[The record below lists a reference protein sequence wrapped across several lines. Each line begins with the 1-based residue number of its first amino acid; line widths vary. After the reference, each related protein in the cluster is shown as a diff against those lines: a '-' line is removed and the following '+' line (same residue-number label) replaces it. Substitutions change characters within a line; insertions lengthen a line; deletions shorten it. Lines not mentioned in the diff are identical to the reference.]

1 MRDYRNA
8 KAMAQSLRTALGE
21 KSVTISN
28 SECLELVARMLGLRD
43 WNVLSAK
50 IEADRASSTPKAAQ
64 TDPKKPTPT
73 FFCSFC
79 GKSQYEVAKLIAG
92 PDVFICDQCVGLCD
106 EVLVDGDL
114 SFAGITREALGPK
127 TIEELFLLKAR
138 IARALTATHRV
149 RETIST
155 CKAGGGAADSPQAA
169 FFLRKSPEDQ
179 RAYEEQVDSRI
190 TVMQRA
196 MLITEEQLAQRR

>member
-50 IEADRASSTPKAAQ
+50 IEAERTPPNAAQ
-64 TDPKKPTPT
+64 TGEKKPAPT

-92 PDVFICDQCVGLCD
+92 PDVFICDACVGLCD
-106 EVLVDGDL
+106 DVLIDGDPYY
-114 SFAGITREALGPK
+114 AGITREALSQK
-127 TIEELFLLKAR
+127 TMEEVVLLKAR
-138 IARALTATHRV
+138 VARMLNAASRV
-149 RETIST
+149 RESI
-155 CKAGGGAADSPQAA
+155 
-169 FFLRKSPEDQ
+169 
-179 RAYEEQVDSRI
+179 
-190 TVMQRA
+190 
-196 MLITEEQLAQRR
+196 